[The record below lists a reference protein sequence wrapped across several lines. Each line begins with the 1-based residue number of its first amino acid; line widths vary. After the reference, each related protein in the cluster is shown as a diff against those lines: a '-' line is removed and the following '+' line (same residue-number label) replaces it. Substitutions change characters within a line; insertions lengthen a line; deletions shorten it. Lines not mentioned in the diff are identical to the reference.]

1 MKKNFFYCFFCV
13 IDILYV
19 FVQKYKDIAL
29 ELYPYI
35 FIVYLSYASM
45 FA

>member
-1 MKKNFFYCFFCV
+1 MKKIFFIVFFALF
-13 IDILYV
+13 DILCV
-19 FVQKYKDIAL
+19 FVQKYKDIAH

-35 FIVYLSYASM
+35 IIVYLSYASM